1 MHKICLCKPDYHEEI
16 KYLWLVAHEGSLP
29 GHWPTWY
36 CILDF
41 LKTFP
46 FHNTF
51 FFPAV
56 LIIFCFFKSYWFSFG
71 HIYPSLFNS
80 RIEKYGWL
88 QYLMAV
94 ALFPRKSPN
103 LFHPLKHENSPK
115 KFIFLWFHS
124 LPPYSSYF
132 SVLKESKS
140 YSRQPK
146 LYSSIKN
153 ECHMQRKKE
162 EFPKDKE
169 LVNIGETHQ
178 EIKTEE
184 SDWEVQRRTKN
195 LTWKCWFRT

>member
-1 MHKICLCKPDYHEEI
+1 MHKTCLCKPDYHEEI

-71 HIYPSLFNS
+71 HIYPSFFNS

-115 KFIFLWFHS
+115 KFIFCDSIPS
-124 LPPYSSYF
+124 LLIALIFQFWKKVNHTPDNLNF
-132 SVLKESKS
+132 IVLLKMSAICQE
-140 YSRQPK
+140 
-146 LYSSIKN
+146 
-153 ECHMQRKKE
+153 RKRNS
-162 EFPKDKE
+162 
-169 LVNIGETHQ
+169 L
-178 EIKTEE
+178 KT
-184 SDWEVQRRTKN
+184 RN
-195 LTWKCWFRT
+195 